1 MNSSRTPI
9 VDALRGI
16 ALFGIL
22 VVNIQSFVWG
32 IDTATLGRLYA
43 NSAMAD
49 RVTVLLTAMLF
60 EFKFYPIFCFCF
72 GYGFA
77 VQSRQW
83 IARGQDAPLFFW
95 RRISFMIVVGAFHG
109 IFIWFG
115 DILTRYGVTALILRR
130 HLGKGPKQL
139 MRVLRFWL
147 IIALALAIA
156 ISALSIPDLP
166 ISSAHDESTE
176 VTTLVRT
183 IYTSGTW
190 LDITQQRLKDYLT
203 VLGGFVFL
211 FPLVLCLFLMGAIT
225 AHAGWLRRPEKYRAF
240 WLRILLISALI
251 GLPMNVL
258 YTQLSYNVA
267 QNIWDEIT
275 FFSLLSGYAMPFVS
289 AVYVAIF
296 ALMAPS
302 SFGRALIAL
311 FAPAG
316 KFTLTHYLFQSILLS
331 FLLYGYGFAI
341 GTKLHQAEL
350 FVLACAIYLFQ
361 LLVSHLYLRT
371 GKQGPA
377 EWLWRRF
384 VGIGASKNTTRAP
397 NMPPGP
403 SIEGPQQEPR
413 VISPSEDT
421 KVP

>member
-1 MNSSRTPI
+1 MSSSRAPI

-43 NSAMAD
+43 DSAIAD
-49 RVTVLLTAMLF
+49 RVTVLFTAMLF

-77 VQSRQW
+77 VQSRKW
-83 IARGQDAPLFFW
+83 IARGQDAPLLFW
-95 RRISFMIVVGAFHG
+95 RRIIFMMIVGAFHG

-130 HLGKGPKQL
+130 HLGKGNNKGPKKL
-139 MRVLRFWL
+139 LRVLRFWL
-147 IIALALAIA
+147 IIALALAIV

-166 ISSAHDESTE
+166 ISSAQDESTE

-190 LDITQQRLKDYLT
+190 LDITQQRLKDYFT

-225 AHAGWLRRPEKYRAF
+225 AHAGWLRRPEKYRAL
-240 WLRILLISALI
+240 WLRILLVSALI

-258 YTQLSYNVA
+258 YTQLGYNVA
-267 QNIWDEIT
+267 QNAWDGLT
-275 FFSLLSGYAMPFVS
+275 FFHLFSGYAMPFVS
-289 AVYVAIF
+289 AMYVAIF
-296 ALMAPS
+296 ALLAPS
-302 SFGRALIAL
+302 LFGRALIAL

-316 KFTLTHYLFQSILLS
+316 KFALTHYLFQSILLS
-331 FLLYGYGFAI
+331 FLLYGYGFAM
-341 GTKLHQAEL
+341 GGKLHQAQL
-350 FVLACAIYLFQ
+350 FILACAIYAFQ
-361 LLVSHLYLRT
+361 LLVSHLYLHT

-384 VGIGASKNTTRAP
+384 IGGGGASTSRTSGTLRSAAIET
-397 NMPPGP
+397 PPID
-403 SIEGPQQEPR
+403 S
-413 VISPSEDT
+413 T